1 MAKEVIITP
10 DLKRFF
16 HPLKVPQHTCSSL
29 VGISEQLPQTQRSL
43 SVFFISDSVDWW
55 VNRFS
60 LGLATGS
67 SLKGSRPS
75 QSQGRAIIIC
85 RSSIER
91 WYQVWNVL
99 PSNERNSQMCMWG
112 GKRHQQTNCMQ
123 YCQTGYSIIKHCWPA
138 HHQLSSFESGSVIS
152 NARFLKLY
160 KKFLKFTSDVGSSGD
175 RHRPRCQTS
184 KHPWAGGCPQTD
196 VCPVEGRITKV
207 N

>member
-1 MAKEVIITP
+1 MYLVNTWFETVLPSLESPTTH
-10 DLKRFF
+10 LLFF
-16 HPLKVPQHTCSSL
+16 SWHLRTVTTNTKV
-29 VGISEQLPQTQRSL
+29 
-43 SVFFISDSVDWW
+43 SVCFLLSDSVDWW

-75 QSQGRAIIIC
+75 QSQGCAIIIC

-123 YCQTGYSIIKHCWPA
+123 YCQTGYSIIKPCWPA
-138 HHQLSSFESGSVIS
+138 RHQLSSFESLTG
-152 NARFLKLY
+152 AE
-160 KKFLKFTSDVGSSGD
+160 
-175 RHRPRCQTS
+175 PRYQPENC
-184 KHPWAGGCPQTD
+184 
-196 VCPVEGRITKV
+196 
-207 N
+207 

>member
-1 MAKEVIITP
+1 MSVNIEGVLEVFKLQDTLNVYELIFIAIEMAKEVIITP

-16 HPLKVPQHTCSSL
+16 HLLKVPQHTCSSL

-55 VNRFS
+55 ANRFS
-60 LGLATGS
+60 LGLPTGS

-138 HHQLSSFESGSVIS
+138 RHQLSSFESLTG
-152 NARFLKLY
+152 AE
-160 KKFLKFTSDVGSSGD
+160 
-175 RHRPRCQTS
+175 PRYQPENC
-184 KHPWAGGCPQTD
+184 
-196 VCPVEGRITKV
+196 
-207 N
+207 

>member
-1 MAKEVIITP
+1 MVNVSVLGPFIAPKCVKSKNQLPFHTIKCTWWTS
-10 DLKRFF
+10 DLNRFF

-55 VNRFS
+55 ANRFS
-60 LGLATGS
+60 LGLPTGS

-99 PSNERNSQMCMWG
+99 PSNERNLQMCMWG

-123 YCQTGYSIIKHCWPA
+123 YCQTGYSIIKPCWPA
-138 HHQLSSFESGSVIS
+138 RHQLSSFESLTG
-152 NARFLKLY
+152 AE
-160 KKFLKFTSDVGSSGD
+160 
-175 RHRPRCQTS
+175 PRYQPENC
-184 KHPWAGGCPQTD
+184 
-196 VCPVEGRITKV
+196 
-207 N
+207 